1 MDMKKGL
8 SIHKHSPNLEEYN
21 DPIMYDMENDE
32 FDGDFALI
40 EKWASLMGGTLIDL
54 ACGTGRTAIPL
65 ADKGYSVI
73 GVDVHEGMLERAKL
87 KAEEEHTDIRFELQ
101 NCEELELD
109 MKSSMIYMVG
119 NAFQHFLTNEA
130 QDKLLRSVAAHLKSG
145 GVFLFNTRFPS
156 AEELLQPAEE
166 EYWRTYVTD
175 DGKQVDVFTTS
186 HYDALTQ
193 VQNYIIV
200 RKTKQDDLTMENELR
215 TTIQLRYTYPMEMER
230 LLARHGFRVIE
241 LYGDWEENPPVDS
254 KPELIY
260 VCQKEKELD
269 TYGSG
274 LHSAF

>member
-1 MDMKKGL
+1 MDMKNGS
-8 SIHKHSPNLEEYN
+8 SIQKHLLNLEEYN
-21 DPIMYDMENDE
+21 DPTMYDMENDG
-32 FDGDFALI
+32 FDDDFAFI

-65 ADKGYSVI
+65 AEKGYSII
-73 GVDVHEGMLERAKL
+73 GVDLHEGMLERAKL

-101 NCEELELD
+101 NCEDLELD

-130 QDKLLRSVAAHLKSG
+130 QDKLLQSVGVHLKSG
-145 GVFLFNTRFPS
+145 GVFIFNTRFPN
-156 AEELLQPAEE
+156 AEELLQDAGE
-166 EYWRTYVTD
+166 EYWRTYTTD
-175 DGKQVDVFTTS
+175 DGKQVDIYTIS
-186 HYDALTQ
+186 KYDALTQ
-193 VQNYIIV
+193 VQDYVIV
-200 RKTKQDDLTMENELR
+200 RKTKRDDHTIENELR

-260 VCQKEKELD
+260 VCQKEKE
-269 TYGSG
+269 
-274 LHSAF
+274 